1 MIIKKVSILLFCLVI
16 SYLQAYCL
24 ENPDTLFKITRIKS
38 KGNIYIIIAKR
49 NDSLF
54 KIISLKSPVTGS
66 NLEQIKVRGYYY
78 FDFDN
83 SNKEISEEKI
93 EPLSGIANYSDV
105 ENKSIFIIGDT
116 KIRFTKRFYYR
127 LYMTKNLMGL
137 YYVPSPP

>member
-1 MIIKKVSILLFCLVI
+1 MIIKKVSFSLFCLVI

-24 ENPDTLFKITRIKS
+24 EKHDTLFEITRIKS

-54 KIISLKSPVTGS
+54 KIISLKSPLTGS
-66 NLEQIKVRGYYY
+66 NLEQLKVGGYYY
-78 FDFDN
+78 FNFDN
-83 SNKEISEEKI
+83 SNKEITEEKI

-105 ENKSIFIIGDT
+105 ENKSIFIIGGT
-116 KIRFTKRFYYR
+116 KVRFTKRFHYR
-127 LYMTKNLMGL
+127 LFMTKNLIGL